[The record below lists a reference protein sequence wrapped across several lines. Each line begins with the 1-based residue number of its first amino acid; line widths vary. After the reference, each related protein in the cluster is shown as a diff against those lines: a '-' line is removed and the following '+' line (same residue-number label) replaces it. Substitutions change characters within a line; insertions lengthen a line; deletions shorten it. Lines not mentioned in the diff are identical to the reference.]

1 MNWYLA
7 KVIFQV
13 ICGNGNHTAQFDEQL
28 RLVEAG
34 DEQEAFYKAQQ
45 IGVQEADAFLNN
57 RQQLVQ
63 WKFIDVCELYP
74 LSNLID
80 GAEIYSRITEVD
92 DAAQYADTIHRKADV
107 LQGSG
112 ILRKMQL
119 K

>member
-7 KVIFQV
+7 KVVFQV

-28 RLVEAG
+28 RLIEAA

-45 IGVQEADAFLNN
+45 IGVQEADVFLND

-63 WKFIDVCELYP
+63 WKFIDVCELHP
-74 LSNLID
+74 LNELIN
-80 GAEIYSRITEVD
+80 GAEMYSRITEVD
-92 DAAQYADTIHRKADV
+92 SATQYIETIHRKADG
-107 LQGSG
+107 LQGAD
-112 ILRKMQL
+112 ILRTLQL